1 MKPVSRI
8 KFDPYLL
15 VILLVPFCALWL
27 PLHHFVNAEFNGTF
41 VNAMLFVILVMLIV
55 LAVRK
60 RRNTVLEVESL
71 AFELNARILEL
82 ESSHDLVTRIDIETR
97 REVGVWLHG
106 EVQSFHLAMARR
118 MRSGDVNGRDL
129 ADEMDK
135 FSEETI
141 RAFAHQ
147 LYPPVLEVSLDLALR
162 DLLEGRATYETSS
175 ALSIEDYS
183 LQDLRILPFRIRYIL
198 YRIIEE
204 CVLNA
209 EKKSSTKHI
218 SVELKLKDDF
228 IELNVTDDGGP
239 VPEPLVRGLGTRLIN
254 DYLASVGGNFHLTTF
269 GPGARLTAQFQL
281 REKSLQE
288 K

>member
-15 VILLVPFCALWL
+15 VTLLIPFCALWL
-27 PLHHFVNAEFNGTF
+27 PLHLLVNVEIVGTF

-60 RRNTVLEVESL
+60 RRNSVINVERL
-71 AFELNARILEL
+71 ASELNARILEL
-82 ESSHDLVTRIDIETR
+82 NVSHDLVSQIDIETR

-118 MRSGDVNGRDL
+118 MRSGDVNGREL

-141 RAFAHQ
+141 RAFAHR

-162 DLLEGRATYETSS
+162 DLLEGRATYETSRG
-175 ALSIEDYS
+175 LSIEDYS

-218 SVELKLKDDF
+218 SVELKLKEDF

-239 VPEPLVRGLGTRLIN
+239 VPEPLVQGLGTRLIN
-254 DYLASVGGNFHLTTF
+254 DYLASVGGDFHLTTF
-269 GPGARLTAQFQL
+269 GPGARFTAQFQL
-281 REKSLQE
+281 REKSLEE